1 MNIYNSTLFNYPTYN
16 KISSVPIN
24 AQIYFWLTYFTF
36 NVLRWGDFYQ
46 DYAYSLKSN
55 LIGFPIHITLCYL
68 FIFIFLPKLFQ
79 GKVFEFFSLI
89 TLSLSVAVLLKF
101 QLTFSFLSED
111 VLPEYTAITSNIT
124 FSYLIQTVLGEVY
137 VITFVSCI
145 KLVIDW
151 TKQREFLL
159 NTNKILLENE
169 LKYLRSQIQPHF
181 FFNTLNNLYSLTIDK
196 SDKAPDLILKLSD
209 LMKYFLYE
217 TGKEYQ
223 SLSNEIKHI
232 KDYIDIEK
240 LRYNEELKVSFNIR
254 GAVKKTMIRP
264 LLLIPLVENA
274 FKHGARNSKKNSY
287 ITIDLKINSSEINFK
302 VENSFSKSTK
312 PIKVQVGGI
321 GLANIK
327 KRLEINYGKENFSLN
342 TFEEKNKYIAEL
354 IVKLKN
360 D

>member
-1 MNIYNSTLFNYPTYN
+1 MNIYNSKLFTYPTYN
-16 KISSVPIN
+16 KISSIKIN
-24 AQIYFWLTYFTF
+24 TQIYFWLTYFTF
-36 NVLRWGDFYQ
+36 NVLRWGVFYQ

>member
-1 MNIYNSTLFNYPTYN
+1 MNIYNSTLFTYPTYN
-16 KISSVPIN
+16 KISSVQIN
-24 AQIYFWLTYFTF
+24 TQIYFWLTYFTF
-36 NVLRWGDFYQ
+36 NVLRWGVFYQ

-137 VITFVSCI
+137 VISFVSCI

-321 GLANIK
+321 GLTNIK

>member
-1 MNIYNSTLFNYPTYN
+1 MSISKSVLFSNPTYN
-16 KISSVPIN
+16 KISSIPIH
-24 AQIYFWLTYFTF
+24 AQIYFWLAYFAF
-36 NVLRWGDFYQ
+36 NVTRWGLFYQ

-55 LIGFPIHITLCYL
+55 LIGFPIHIILCYL

-79 GKVFEFFSLI
+79 GKAFEFFSLI
-89 TLSLSVAVLLKF
+89 TLSLSIAFLLKF
-101 QLTFSFLSED
+101 QLTVSLLNED
-111 VLPEYTAITSNIT
+111 LLPEYAGITSNIT
-124 FSYLIQTVLGEVY
+124 FDYIIQTVLGEVY

-151 TKQREFLL
+151 TKQKELLL
-159 NTNKILLENE
+159 NSNKVLLENE

-223 SLSNEIKHI
+223 TLRNEIKHI
-232 KDYIDIEK
+232 KDYIYIEK
-240 LRYNEELKVSFNIR
+240 LRYNEELKVTFNVR

-287 ITIDLKINSSEINFK
+287 ITIDLKIDSSEINFK
-302 VENSFSKSTK
+302 VENSFLKSTK
-312 PIKVQVGGI
+312 PIKAQIGGI

-327 KRLEINYGKENFSLN
+327 KRLEINYGKENFSLD
-342 TFEEKNKYIAEL
+342 TYEEKNKYIAEL
-354 IVKLKN
+354 KVKLKN

>member
-1 MNIYNSTLFNYPTYN
+1 MNIYNSTLFTYPTYN

-24 AQIYFWLTYFTF
+24 TQIYFWLTYFTF
-36 NVLRWGDFYQ
+36 NVLRWGVFYQ

-55 LIGFPIHITLCYL
+55 LIGFPIHIFLCYL

-89 TLSLSVAVLLKF
+89 TLSLSIAVLLKF

-111 VLPEYTAITSNIT
+111 VLPEYTAITSEIT

-137 VITFVSCI
+137 VISFVSCI

-223 SLSNEIKHI
+223 TLKNEINHI

-240 LRYNEELKVSFNIR
+240 LRYNEELKVTFNVR
-254 GAVKKTMIRP
+254 GAVEKTMIRP

-274 FKHGARNSKKNSY
+274 FKHGARNSKINSY
-287 ITIDLKINSSEINFK
+287 INIDLKIDSSEINFR
-302 VENSFSKSTK
+302 VENSFTKSTK

-321 GLANIK
+321 GLLNIK
-327 KRLEINYGKENFSLN
+327 KRLEINYGKENFSLK
-342 TFEEKNKYIAEL
+342 TYEEKNKYIAEL
-354 IVKLKN
+354 IVKLKH

>member
-55 LIGFPIHITLCYL
+55 LIGFPIHVFLCYL

-124 FSYLIQTVLGEVY
+124 FNYLIQAVLGEVY
-137 VITFVSCI
+137 VISFVSCI

>member
-1 MNIYNSTLFNYPTYN
+1 MNIYNSKLFTYPTYN
-16 KISSVPIN
+16 KISSIKIN
-24 AQIYFWLTYFTF
+24 TQIYFWLTYFTF
-36 NVLRWGDFYQ
+36 NVLRWGVFYQ

-124 FSYLIQTVLGEVY
+124 FNYLIQAVLGEVY
-137 VITFVSCI
+137 VISFVSCI

>member
-1 MNIYNSTLFNYPTYN
+1 MNIYNSKLFTYPTYN
-16 KISSVPIN
+16 KISSIKIN
-24 AQIYFWLTYFTF
+24 TQIYFWLTYFTF
-36 NVLRWGDFYQ
+36 NVLRWGVFYQ

-137 VITFVSCI
+137 VISFVSCI

-240 LRYNEELKVSFNIR
+240 LRYNEELKVSFNVR

>member
-1 MNIYNSTLFNYPTYN
+1 MNIYNSTLFTYPTYN

-24 AQIYFWLTYFTF
+24 TQIYFWLTYFTF
-36 NVLRWGDFYQ
+36 NVLRWGVFYQ

>member
-1 MNIYNSTLFNYPTYN
+1 MNIYNSKLFTYPTYN
-16 KISSVPIN
+16 KISSIKIN
-24 AQIYFWLTYFTF
+24 TQIYFWLTYFTF
-36 NVLRWGDFYQ
+36 NVLRWGVFYQ

-79 GKVFEFFSLI
+79 RKVFEFFSLI

-137 VITFVSCI
+137 VISFVSCI

>member
-1 MNIYNSTLFNYPTYN
+1 
-16 KISSVPIN
+16 
-24 AQIYFWLTYFTF
+24 
-36 NVLRWGDFYQ
+36 
-46 DYAYSLKSN
+46 
-55 LIGFPIHITLCYL
+55 
-68 FIFIFLPKLFQ
+68 
-79 GKVFEFFSLI
+79 
-89 TLSLSVAVLLKF
+89 
-101 QLTFSFLSED
+101 
-111 VLPEYTAITSNIT
+111 
-124 FSYLIQTVLGEVY
+124 
-137 VITFVSCI
+137 
-145 KLVIDW
+145 
-151 TKQREFLL
+151 
-159 NTNKILLENE
+159 
-169 LKYLRSQIQPHF
+169 
-181 FFNTLNNLYSLTIDK
+181 
-196 SDKAPDLILKLSD
+196 
-209 LMKYFLYE
+209 MKYFLYE

>member
-1 MNIYNSTLFNYPTYN
+1 MNIYNSTLFTYPTYN
-16 KISSVPIN
+16 KISSVQIN
-24 AQIYFWLTYFTF
+24 TQIYFWLTYFTF
-36 NVLRWGDFYQ
+36 NVLRWGVFYQ

-137 VITFVSCI
+137 VISFVSCI

-240 LRYNEELKVSFNIR
+240 LRYNEELKVSFNVR

>member
-55 LIGFPIHITLCYL
+55 LIGFPIHIALCYL

-124 FSYLIQTVLGEVY
+124 FNYLNQAVLGEVY
-137 VITFVSCI
+137 VISFVSCI

-223 SLSNEIKHI
+223 TLSNEIKHI

-240 LRYNEELKVSFNIR
+240 LRYNEGLKVTFNVR

-274 FKHGARNSKKNSY
+274 FKHGARNSKTNSY
-287 ITIDLKINSSEINFK
+287 INIDLKIDSSEINFN
-302 VENSFSKSTK
+302 VENSFTKSTK

>member
-1 MNIYNSTLFNYPTYN
+1 MNIYNSKLFTYPTYN
-16 KISSVPIN
+16 KISSIKIN
-24 AQIYFWLTYFTF
+24 TQIYFWLTYFTF
-36 NVLRWGDFYQ
+36 NVLRWGVFYQ

-137 VITFVSCI
+137 VISFVSCI

>member
-1 MNIYNSTLFNYPTYN
+1 MNIYNSKLFTYPTYN
-16 KISSVPIN
+16 KISSIKIN
-24 AQIYFWLTYFTF
+24 TQIYFWLTYFTF
-36 NVLRWGDFYQ
+36 NVLRWGVFYQ

-79 GKVFEFFSLI
+79 WKVFEFFSLI

-137 VITFVSCI
+137 VISFVSCI

-223 SLSNEIKHI
+223 TLSNEIKHI

-240 LRYNEELKVSFNIR
+240 LRYNEGLKVTFNVR
-254 GAVKKTMIRP
+254 GAVKKTMIMP
-264 LLLIPLVENA
+264 LLLIHLVENA
-274 FKHGARNSKKNSY
+274 FNHVARN
-287 ITIDLKINSSEINFK
+287 
-302 VENSFSKSTK
+302 
-312 PIKVQVGGI
+312 
-321 GLANIK
+321 
-327 KRLEINYGKENFSLN
+327 
-342 TFEEKNKYIAEL
+342 
-354 IVKLKN
+354 
-360 D
+360 

>member
-1 MNIYNSTLFNYPTYN
+1 MNIYNSKLFTYPTYN
-16 KISSVPIN
+16 KISSIKIN
-24 AQIYFWLTYFTF
+24 TQIYFWLTYFTF
-36 NVLRWGDFYQ
+36 NVLRWGVFYQ

-111 VLPEYTAITSNIT
+111 VLPEYAAITSNIT

-240 LRYNEELKVSFNIR
+240 LRYNEELKVSFNVR

>member
-1 MNIYNSTLFNYPTYN
+1 MNIYNSTLFTYPTYN

>member
-1 MNIYNSTLFNYPTYN
+1 MNIYNSTLFTYPTYN

-36 NVLRWGDFYQ
+36 NVLRWGVFYQ

-111 VLPEYTAITSNIT
+111 VLPEYAAITSEIT

-137 VITFVSCI
+137 VISFVSCI

-240 LRYNEELKVSFNIR
+240 LRYNEELKVSFNVR

-274 FKHGARNSKKNSY
+274 FKHGARNSKTNSY
-287 ITIDLKINSSEINFK
+287 INIDLKIDSSEINFN
-302 VENSFSKSTK
+302 VENSFTKSTK

>member
-1 MNIYNSTLFNYPTYN
+1 MNIYNSTLFTYPTYN

-55 LIGFPIHITLCYL
+55 LIGFPIHVFLCYL

-137 VITFVSCI
+137 VISFVSCI

-223 SLSNEIKHI
+223 TLSNEIKHI

-240 LRYNEELKVSFNIR
+240 LRYNEGLKVTFNVR

-274 FKHGARNSKKNSY
+274 FKHGARNSKTNSY
-287 ITIDLKINSSEINFK
+287 INIDLKIDSSEINFN
-302 VENSFSKSTK
+302 VENSFTKSTK

>member
-1 MNIYNSTLFNYPTYN
+1 MNIYNSTLFTYPTYN
-16 KISSVPIN
+16 KISSVQIN

-36 NVLRWGDFYQ
+36 NVLRWGVFYQ

>member
-1 MNIYNSTLFNYPTYN
+1 MSIYNKTLFNNPDYN
-16 KISSVPIN
+16 KISSIPSST
-24 AQIYFWLTYFTF
+24 QIYFWLAYFTF
-36 NVLRWGDFYQ
+36 NVLRWGIFYQ

-68 FIFIFLPKLFQ
+68 FIFLFLPKLFQ
-79 GKVFEFFSLI
+79 RKVFEFFSLI
-89 TLSLSVAVLLKF
+89 TLSLSVALLLKF

-111 VLPEYTAITSNIT
+111 VLPEFAGITSKIT
-124 FSYLIQTVLGEVY
+124 FDYVIQTVLGEVY

-159 NTNKILLENE
+159 NTNKVLLENE

-223 SLSNEIKHI
+223 TLRNEIKHI

-240 LRYNEELKVSFNIR
+240 LRYNEELKVTFNVR

-287 ITIDLKINSSEINFK
+287 INIDLKIDSSDIHFK
-302 VENSFSKSTK
+302 VENSFTKSTK

-321 GLANIK
+321 GLLNIK
-327 KRLEINYGKENFSLN
+327 KRLEINYGKENFSLK
-342 TFEEKNKYIAEL
+342 TYEEKNKYIAEL
-354 IVKLKN
+354 KVKLKN

>member
-1 MNIYNSTLFNYPTYN
+1 MNIYNSTLFTYPTYN
-16 KISSVPIN
+16 KISSIKIN
-24 AQIYFWLTYFTF
+24 TQIYFWLTYFTF
-36 NVLRWGDFYQ
+36 NVLRWGVFYQ

-124 FSYLIQTVLGEVY
+124 FNYLIQAVLGEVY
-137 VITFVSCI
+137 VISFVSCI

>member
-1 MNIYNSTLFNYPTYN
+1 MNIYNSTLFTYPTYN

-55 LIGFPIHITLCYL
+55 LIGFPIHVFLCYL

-111 VLPEYTAITSNIT
+111 VLPEYAAITSNIT

-137 VITFVSCI
+137 VISFVSCI

-223 SLSNEIKHI
+223 TLSNEIKHI

-240 LRYNEELKVSFNIR
+240 LRYNEGLKVTFNVR

-274 FKHGARNSKKNSY
+274 FKHGARNSKTNSY
-287 ITIDLKINSSEINFK
+287 INIDLKIDSSEINFN
-302 VENSFSKSTK
+302 VENSFTKSTK

>member
-1 MNIYNSTLFNYPTYN
+1 MNIYNSTLFTYPTYN
-16 KISSVPIN
+16 KISSVQIN
-24 AQIYFWLTYFTF
+24 TQIYFWLTYFTF
-36 NVLRWGDFYQ
+36 NVLRWGVFYQ

-137 VITFVSCI
+137 VISFVSCI

>member
-1 MNIYNSTLFNYPTYN
+1 MNIYNSKLFTYPTYN
-16 KISSVPIN
+16 KISSIKIN
-24 AQIYFWLTYFTF
+24 TQIYFWLTYFTF
-36 NVLRWGDFYQ
+36 NVLRWGVFYQ

-240 LRYNEELKVSFNIR
+240 LRYNEELKVSFNVR

>member
-55 LIGFPIHITLCYL
+55 LIGFPIHVFLCYL

-89 TLSLSVAVLLKF
+89 TLSLSVALLLKF

-111 VLPEYTAITSNIT
+111 VLPEYAAITSNIT

-240 LRYNEELKVSFNIR
+240 LRYNEELKVSFNVR

>member
-1 MNIYNSTLFNYPTYN
+1 M
-16 KISSVPIN
+16 
-24 AQIYFWLTYFTF
+24 
-36 NVLRWGDFYQ
+36 
-46 DYAYSLKSN
+46 
-55 LIGFPIHITLCYL
+55 
-68 FIFIFLPKLFQ
+68 
-79 GKVFEFFSLI
+79 
-89 TLSLSVAVLLKF
+89 
-101 QLTFSFLSED
+101 
-111 VLPEYTAITSNIT
+111 
-124 FSYLIQTVLGEVY
+124 
-137 VITFVSCI
+137 
-145 KLVIDW
+145 
-151 TKQREFLL
+151 

-240 LRYNEELKVSFNIR
+240 LRYNEELKVSFNVR

>member
-1 MNIYNSTLFNYPTYN
+1 MNIYNSKLFTYPTYN
-16 KISSVPIN
+16 KISSIKIN
-24 AQIYFWLTYFTF
+24 TQIYFWLTYFTF
-36 NVLRWGDFYQ
+36 NVLRWGVFYQ

-79 GKVFEFFSLI
+79 RKVFEFFSLI

-137 VITFVSCI
+137 VISFVSCI

-240 LRYNEELKVSFNIR
+240 LRYNEELKVSFNVR

>member
-1 MNIYNSTLFNYPTYN
+1 MNIYNSKLFTYPTYN
-16 KISSVPIN
+16 KISSIKIN
-24 AQIYFWLTYFTF
+24 TQIYFWLTYFTF
-36 NVLRWGDFYQ
+36 NVLRWGVFYQ

-55 LIGFPIHITLCYL
+55 LIGFPIHVFLCYL

-137 VITFVSCI
+137 VISFVSCI

>member
-1 MNIYNSTLFNYPTYN
+1 MNIYNSTLFTYPTYN
-16 KISSVPIN
+16 KISSVQIN
-24 AQIYFWLTYFTF
+24 TQIYFWLTYFTF
-36 NVLRWGDFYQ
+36 NVLRWGVFYQ

-124 FSYLIQTVLGEVY
+124 FNYLIQAVLGEVY
-137 VITFVSCI
+137 VISFVSCI

>member
-1 MNIYNSTLFNYPTYN
+1 MNIYNSKLFTYPTYN
-16 KISSVPIN
+16 KISSIKIN
-24 AQIYFWLTYFTF
+24 TQIYFWLTYFTF

-137 VITFVSCI
+137 VISFVSCI

-240 LRYNEELKVSFNIR
+240 LRYNEELKVSFNVR

>member
-1 MNIYNSTLFNYPTYN
+1 M
-16 KISSVPIN
+16 
-24 AQIYFWLTYFTF
+24 
-36 NVLRWGDFYQ
+36 
-46 DYAYSLKSN
+46 
-55 LIGFPIHITLCYL
+55 
-68 FIFIFLPKLFQ
+68 
-79 GKVFEFFSLI
+79 
-89 TLSLSVAVLLKF
+89 
-101 QLTFSFLSED
+101 
-111 VLPEYTAITSNIT
+111 IT
-124 FSYLIQTVLGEVY
+124 FSYLIQTILGEVY
-137 VITFVSCI
+137 VISFVSCI

-223 SLSNEIKHI
+223 TLKNEINHI

-240 LRYNEELKVSFNIR
+240 LRYNEGLKVTFNVR

-274 FKHGARNSKKNSY
+274 FKHGARNSKTNSY
-287 ITIDLKINSSEINFK
+287 INIDLKIDSSEINFN
-302 VENSFSKSTK
+302 VENSFTKSTK

>member
-1 MNIYNSTLFNYPTYN
+1 MNIYNSKLFTYPTYN
-16 KISSVPIN
+16 KISSIKIN
-24 AQIYFWLTYFTF
+24 TQIYFWLTYFTF
-36 NVLRWGDFYQ
+36 NVLRWGVFYQ

-79 GKVFEFFSLI
+79 RKVFEFFSLI

-137 VITFVSCI
+137 VISFVSCI

-223 SLSNEIKHI
+223 TLSNEIKHI

-240 LRYNEELKVSFNIR
+240 LRYNEGLKVTFNVR

-274 FKHGARNSKKNSY
+274 FKHGARNSKTNSY
-287 ITIDLKINSSEINFK
+287 INIDLKIDSSEINFN
-302 VENSFSKSTK
+302 VENSFTKSTK